1 MILFLGKT
9 GSNTDSQK
17 KSQTMCK
24 QAATGR
30 GHIIKGITTFKSK
43 KKKKTNQTQNNNKK
57 THKLKKPNPELKGWE
72 KIFPYRQLETQR
84 IHHHRQ
90 LKTGI

>member
-17 KSQTMCK
+17 KSQTMRK

-43 KKKKTNQTQNNNKK
+43 KKKTKK
-57 THKLKKPNPELKGWE
+57 TTKHKTTTKKPRN
-72 KIFPYRQLETQR
+72 
-84 IHHHRQ
+84 
-90 LKTGI
+90 

>member
-17 KSQTMCK
+17 KSQTMRK

-30 GHIIKGITTFKSK
+30 GYIIKGITAFKSK
-43 KKKKTNQTQNNNKK
+43 KKKKSPKHKTTTKETQKLKTNQTQ
-57 THKLKKPNPELKGWE
+57 T
-72 KIFPYRQLETQR
+72 
-84 IHHHRQ
+84 
-90 LKTGI
+90 

>member
-17 KSQTMCK
+17 KSQTMRK

-43 KKKKTNQTQNNNKK
+43 KKKQKK
-57 THKLKKPNPELKGWE
+57 QPNTKQQQKNPETNKTKPRIERLGE
-72 KIFPYRQLETQR
+72 KFPIPTIGNTENTSS
-84 IHHHRQ
+84 
-90 LKTGI
+90 

>member
-43 KKKKTNQTQNNNKK
+43 KKKKPTKHK
-57 THKLKKPNPELKGWE
+57 TTTKKPRN
-72 KIFPYRQLETQR
+72 
-84 IHHHRQ
+84 
-90 LKTGI
+90 